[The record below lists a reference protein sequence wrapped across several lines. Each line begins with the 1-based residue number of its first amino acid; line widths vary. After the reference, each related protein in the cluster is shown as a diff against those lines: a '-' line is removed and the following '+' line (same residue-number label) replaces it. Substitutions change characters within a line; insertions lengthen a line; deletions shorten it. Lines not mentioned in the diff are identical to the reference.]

1 MLVALTSNCADGS
14 GVVVPI
20 TNVPPIVVLPVPS
33 ATVNLSVSI
42 VKPPLRLA
50 APVNVVA
57 PVTANV
63 PPSVV
68 APVPTVNV
76 LPAATVTLSFNVVA
90 PVTANV
96 PPSVVA
102 PDAANDV
109 NDPVL
114 AVDEPTG
121 VFCILPA

>member
-1 MLVALTSNCADGS
+1 M
-14 GVVVPI
+14 VVPV
-20 TNVPPIVVLPVPS
+20 TANVPPIVVLPVPS

-42 VKPPLRLA
+42 VKPPLRIA
-50 APVNVVA
+50 APVNVV
-57 PVTANV
+57 V
-63 PPSVV
+63 
-68 APVPTVNV
+68 
-76 LPAATVTLSFNVVA
+76 

-102 PDAANDV
+102 PDAANVV

-114 AVDEPTG
+114 AVVEPTG